1 MVGVGVGEVVHLV
14 LCFPQNPVYQLL
26 TRAGNSRTK
35 ERTEGLCLSCLI
47 CWSCKRP
54 PTLLQLCRRALV
66 SKGLHCQ
73 VLCPPLT
80 SLQFPKCS
88 AGWTNRRTS
97 AVWEVWWGGA
107 SRFPLP
113 VLPPPSPAVSFFGAL
128 SVFSEHEVEGI
139 LTLYCSLT
147 WGEGGQ
153 IWRARVGGDW
163 GGDSFWGEKRQTTF
177 LQP

>member
-1 MVGVGVGEVVHLV
+1 MLCGVDKPTHFRCLGGLVGGR
-14 LCFPQNPVYQLL
+14 FPIPAACP
-26 TRAGNSRTK
+26 T
-35 ERTEGLCLSCLI
+35 
-47 CWSCKRP
+47 
-54 PTLLQLCRRALV
+54 PTLPRR
-66 SKGLHCQ
+66 Q
-73 VLCPPLT
+73 
-80 SLQFPKCS
+80 
-88 AGWTNRRTS
+88 
-97 AVWEVWWGGA
+97 
-107 SRFPLP
+107 
-113 VLPPPSPAVSFFGAL
+113 FFGAL